1 MRPLVRKATKLVLGG
16 TGLVLALG
24 LVVHLPP
31 IKHWLGAHGH
41 HGAGVCPL
49 GYGVQG
55 HHVAAA
61 DHGAGG
67 SHPDGTARAAL
78 GFELGRTTATDVEQW
93 GLLHGVVCAQR
104 HGGLEVTCEGIASS
118 ALGDVTAPPAA
129 LTFSIDSAGAVR
141 SIQVTRRGRD
151 AAAITSAF
159 DGLSH
164 ELAAAHGAPTKQSG
178 IATPEDLSRGALR
191 QAMIE
196 FRQPDYRA
204 VLRATNMGDG
214 YVLTES
220 YALVD

>member
-1 MRPLVRKATKLVLGG
+1 MRPIVRRATKVVLGG
-16 TGLVLALG
+16 TGVVLALG

-49 GYGVQG
+49 GYGAQAQ
-55 HHVAAA
+55 HVAAA
-61 DHGAGG
+61 GPKH
-67 SHPDGTARAAL
+67 DGTVRAAL
-78 GFELGRTTATDVEQW
+78 GFTLGATTATDVEQW
-93 GLLHGVVCAQR
+93 GLVHGVVCAQR

-141 SIQVTRRGRD
+141 SIQVTRRGKD
-151 AAAITSAF
+151 AAAITTAF
-159 DGLSH
+159 EGLSH

-191 QAMIE
+191 QAMVE
-196 FRQPDYRA
+196 FRQPDYHA

-220 YALVD
+220 YALVN

>member
-1 MRPLVRKATKLVLGG
+1 MRPLVRKATKVVLGG
-16 TGLVLALG
+16 TGVVLALA
-24 LVVHLPP
+24 LVIHLPP

-49 GYGVQG
+49 GYGVQA
-55 HHVAAA
+55 HHVAAT
-61 DHGAGG
+61 
-67 SHPDGTARAAL
+67 GTRHDRTVRAAL
-78 GFELGRTTATDVEQW
+78 GFELGQTTATDVEQW

-129 LTFSIDSAGAVR
+129 LTFSIDRAGAVR
-141 SIQVTRRGRD
+141 SIQVTRRGND
-151 AAAITSAF
+151 AVAITTAF
-159 DGLSH
+159 DGLSQ
-164 ELAAAHGAPTKQSG
+164 ELAAVHGAPTKRTG

-191 QAMIE
+191 QAMVE
-196 FRQPDYRA
+196 FRQPDYHA

-220 YALVD
+220 YAIVD